1 MWLSGRS
8 PTRDISVSISTLE
21 VRWGLKEKQVLSSQA
36 WEYLSLP
43 FLLLSFE
50 VSVEVSDH
58 V

>member
-50 VSVEVSDH
+50 VSDH